1 MSSLRFRLEVDEEQQ
16 QRRDV
21 MEQRES
27 QIDGFI
33 KEFSGMKALNVV
45 VTLNRLAGF
54 ATKE

>member
-16 QRRDV
+16 QRRDL

-33 KEFSGMKALNVV
+33 KEFSGTKALNVV